1 MGCSIRVSWSFKL
14 RPIPYQRNEEEMK
27 DFLTILILAILLLL
41 FALAAGTIV
50 GWWINGWL

>member
-1 MGCSIRVSWSFKL
+1 
-14 RPIPYQRNEEEMK
+14 MK

-41 FALAAGTIV
+41 FALAAGTII